1 MAKQK
6 ATKRRTKVKD
16 LPKKKKELSK
26 SEQKKIQGGSAPPI
40 DIQKPG
46 HLA

>member
-6 ATKRRTKVKD
+6 ATKRRTNIKD

-26 SEQKKIQGGSAPPI
+26 GEQKKIQGGSQPPP